1 VKGFVP
7 TDLWEYVRRI
17 QAPTIYILGGASTIV
32 PLETQEQL
40 KKTLPDCRIVII
52 PGLGHYPHLEA
63 PEEYVRIVQ
72 GFLAEQHTR

>member
-32 PLETQEQL
+32 PPETQQQL
-40 KKTLPDCRIVII
+40 KKTLPDCRIVIM